1 MVETGNAGSSAMAAD
16 EDEVR
21 ARLDLALA
29 RAGIVLAPD
38 EVAAVRSQI
47 VRSVMQ
53 TRALRAVPLANADE
67 PEIIFIPFRGDDR
80 DSQ

>member
-1 MVETGNAGSSAMAAD
+1 METGNTGSSAAAAD

-29 RAGIVLAPD
+29 RGGVVLAPD

-47 VRSVMQ
+47 VRSVTQ

-67 PEIIFIPFRGDDR
+67 PEIIFTPFHGDDR